1 MLPFSPERT
10 RAGLGAALEQP
21 GVPRSFTAADTDS
34 RRVAKGGLF
43 VAVQGS
49 TPGEGYFDAALAA
62 GAGGLAGRAFKPSV
76 RRAAKRRGAW
86 LFRVRDGL
94 AALQALAADQRR
106 QMGGKVVALTGSNGK
121 TGTKDLLAHLL
132 AGEGEVLATQGNFNN
147 HLGVPLTLLRARP
160 GQRFAVLE
168 AGMNH
173 AGELLALG
181 RLILPDL
188 AVELN
193 VGDAHAGF
201 FKDGRRGVARAKQE
215 LLQAMGPGGIAVV
228 NADDPYTV
236 AMGRAFQGRVVS
248 FGRSRG
254 AALRLDAVDDRG
266 AHGLTAW
273 ARWNAP
279 LGGKPARLR
288 VRLGRGGKAGWTQA
302 AASLAAAL
310 ALGCEP
316 GALQRRLAGW
326 AAPGKLRQELRPLP
340 FGAKAILDAYNASP
354 QSMQAGLDYLARS
367 ARGGRK
373 LAVLG
378 CMLELGALAPAL
390 HRALGRQ
397 ARAAGVRS
405 LVALGEHAQEITR
418 GFGGDAA
425 ALGAAQAAEAA
436 AWMRPRLAP
445 GAWCLFKGSRG
456 LAVER
461 VYDALQGDR

>member
-1 MLPFSPERT
+1 
-10 RAGLGAALEQP
+10 
-21 GVPRSFTAADTDS
+21 
-34 RRVAKGGLF
+34 
-43 VAVQGS
+43 
-49 TPGEGYFDAALAA
+49 
-62 GAGGLAGRAFKPSV
+62 
-76 RRAAKRRGAW
+76 
-86 LFRVRDGL
+86 
-94 AALQALAADQRR
+94 
-106 QMGGKVVALTGSNGK
+106 TGSNGK
-121 TGTKDLLAHLL
+121 TGTKDLLARLL
-132 AGEGEVLATQGNFNN
+132 AGSGPVLATQGNFNN
-147 HLGVPLTLLRARP
+147 HLGVPLTLLRAEKA
-160 GQRFAVLE
+160 QRYAVLE

-173 AGELLALG
+173 AGELAALG
-181 RLILPDL
+181 RLIRPDL

-215 LLQAMGPGGIAVV
+215 LLLAMGPAGIAVV
-228 NADDPYTV
+228 NADDPFTA
-236 AMGRAFQGRVVS
+236 AMGRTFPGRVVS

-254 AALRLDAVDDRG
+254 AALRLDGVDDRG

-279 LGGKPARLR
+279 LGGRPARLR

-310 ALGCEP
+310 ALGCDPRGLE
-316 GALQRRLAGW
+316 RRLDGW
-326 AAPGKLRQELRPLP
+326 AGPGKLRQELRPLP
-340 FGAKAILDAYNASP
+340 FGALAILDAYNASP
-354 QSMQAGLDYLARS
+354 QSMQAGLEYLGVS
-367 ARGGRK
+367 AGRGRR

-378 CMLELGALAPAL
+378 CMLELGAQAPAM

-397 ARAAGVRS
+397 ARAAGVAS
-405 LVALGEHAQEITR
+405 LAALGEHAREIVR

-425 ALGAAQAAEAA
+425 AFGAGQAEEAA
-436 AWMRPRLAP
+436 AWMRPRLGP

>member
-10 RAGLGAALEQP
+10 RMGLGAATAQA
-21 GVPRSFTAADTDS
+21 GAPRAFLAADTDS
-34 RRVAKGGLF
+34 RRVRAGGLF
-43 VAVQGS
+43 IAVQGA
-49 TPGEGYFDAALAA
+49 TAGEAYFGAALAA
-62 GAGGLAGRAFKPSV
+62 GAGGLAGRRFSPAI
-76 RRAAKRRGAW
+76 RAAAKRRGAW
-86 LFRVRDGL
+86 LFQVGDGL
-94 AALQALAADQRR
+94 AALQSLALDQRR
-106 QMGGKVVALTGSNGK
+106 CLGLKVAAVTGSNGK

-132 AGEGEVLATQGNFNN
+132 AGAGPVLATQGNFNN
-147 HLGVPLTLLRARP
+147 HLGVPLTLLRAERA
-160 GQRFAVLE
+160 QRFAVLE

-181 RLILPDL
+181 RLIRPDL

-215 LLQAMGPGGIAVV
+215 LLMAMGPGGIAVV
-228 NADDPYTV
+228 NADDPFTA
-236 AMGRAFQGRVVS
+236 AMGRAFQGRVAT
-248 FGRSRG
+248 FGRGRR
-254 AALRLDAVDDRG
+254 ADLRLEAVDDRG
-266 AHGLTAW
+266 AFGLTAQ

-279 LGGKPARLR
+279 LGGRPARLR

-302 AASLAAAL
+302 AAALAAAL
-310 ALGCEP
+310 ALGCDP
-316 GALQRRLAGW
+316 GGLEGRLAGW
-326 AAPGKLRQELRPLP
+326 VGPGKLRQELRPLP
-340 FGAKAILDAYNASP
+340 FGARAILDAYNASP
-354 QSMQAGLDYLARS
+354 QSMQAGLDYLRVS
-367 ARGGRK
+367 ARRGRK

-378 CMLELGALAPAL
+378 CMLELGGQARAL
-390 HRALGRQ
+390 HLALGRQ

-405 LVALGEHAQEITR
+405 VVALGEHARAVAQ

-425 ALGAAQAAEAA
+425 AFGAGQAAEAA

-445 GAWCLFKGSRG
+445 DAWCLFKGSRG